1 MQSKINVVIVDDQ
14 ALVRQGIKGLLEK
27 NENIAVVK
35 EASNGLEII
44 NWFKEKPADLEID
57 VVLMDMQMPE
67 LNGWDTTDFLIK
79 KFPDLKIL
87 GLSSYNNES
96 FVDRL
101 IANGGRGYL
110 LKTQEIEDV
119 VQAIEEVIKIGYYFS
134 SQVSLNQIS
143 DFIKTRRIKPFYS
156 YPRLTEREVNVL
168 LLICKEKTTQQIS
181 QILFISNKTV
191 ETHRV
196 NIMAKIGAKNM
207 VGLAMYAI
215 KHKLLEI
222 D

>member
-14 ALVRQGIKGLLEK
+14 ALVRQGIIGLLEK

-35 EASNGLEII
+35 EAGNGMEII
-44 NWFKEKPADLEID
+44 NWFKEKPANLEVD

-67 LNGWDTTDFLIK
+67 LNGWDTTDYLIK

-87 GLSSYNNES
+87 GLSSYNNEA

-134 SQVSLNQIS
+134 CQVSLNQIS
-143 DFIKTRRIKPFYS
+143 DFIKNRRIKPLYS
-156 YPRLTEREVNVL
+156 HSRLTEREVNVL
-168 LLICKEKTTQQIS
+168 LLICQEKTTQQIS
-181 QILFISNKTV
+181 QILFISIKTV

-196 NIMAKIGAKNM
+196 NIMGKIGAKNM
-207 VGLAMYAI
+207 VGLAMFAI
-215 KHKLLEI
+215 KHKLIEI
-222 D
+222 E

>member
-67 LNGWDTTDFLIK
+67 LNGWDTADFLIK

-101 IANGGRGYL
+101 IATGGRGYL

>member
-14 ALVRQGIKGLLEK
+14 ALVRQGIIGLLEK

-35 EASNGLEII
+35 EAGNGMEII
-44 NWFKEKPADLEID
+44 NWFKEKPANLEVD

-87 GLSSYNNES
+87 GLSSYNNEA

-134 SQVSLNQIS
+134 CQVSLNQIS
-143 DFIKTRRIKPFYS
+143 DFIKNRRIKPLYS
-156 YPRLTEREVNVL
+156 HPRLTEREVNVL
-168 LLICKEKTTQQIS
+168 LLICQEKTTQQIS
-181 QILFISNKTV
+181 QILFISIKTV

-196 NIMAKIGAKNM
+196 NIMGKIGAKNM
-207 VGLAMYAI
+207 VGLAMFAI
-215 KHKLLEI
+215 KHKLIEI
-222 D
+222 E

>member
-14 ALVRQGIKGLLEK
+14 ALVRHGIKGLLEK

-57 VVLMDMQMPE
+57 IVLMDMQMPE
-67 LNGWDTTDFLIK
+67 LNGWDTADFLIK

-87 GLSSYNNES
+87 GLSSYNNEA

-196 NIMAKIGAKNM
+196 NIMSKIGAKNM

>member
-14 ALVRQGIKGLLEK
+14 ALVRQGIIGLLEK

-35 EASNGLEII
+35 EASTGLEII

-67 LNGWDTTDFLIK
+67 LNGWETTDFLIK
-79 KFPDLKIL
+79 QFPDLKIL
-87 GLSSYNNES
+87 GLSSYNNEG
-96 FVDRL
+96 FIDRL

-143 DFIKTRRIKPFYS
+143 DFIKSRRIKPFYS
-156 YPRLTEREVNVL
+156 HPKLTEREVNVL
-168 LLICKEKTTQQIS
+168 QLICQEKTTQQIS
-181 QILFISNKTV
+181 QILYISDKTV

-196 NIMAKIGAKNM
+196 HIMGKIGAKNM

-215 KHKLLEI
+215 KHKLIEI
-222 D
+222 E